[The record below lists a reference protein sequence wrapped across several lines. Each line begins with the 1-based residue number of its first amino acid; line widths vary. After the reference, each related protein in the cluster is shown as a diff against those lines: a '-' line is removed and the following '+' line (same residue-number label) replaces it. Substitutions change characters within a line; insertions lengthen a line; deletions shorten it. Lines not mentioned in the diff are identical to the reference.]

1 MTLLQ
6 LVGDYGF
13 SIHFV
18 SYGRTTVEAIVART
32 PPELLRKIYKI
43 PEYNSPLEFLTLAAL
58 TNGRLLKV
66 RTWEFLLI

>member
-1 MTLLQ
+1 MILLQ
-6 LVGDYGF
+6 LVGDYSF

-18 SYGRTTVEAIVART
+18 SYGRTTAEVIVAST

-43 PEYNSPLEFLTLAAL
+43 PEYNSPLEFLTVAAL

-66 RTWEFLLI
+66 RTWGFLLI